1 MLEAGSYRYLQ
12 RLEGPPAGWWYD
24 RAVPK
29 PLRRSLGRGR
39 VRRFLSPER
48 PEAERR
54 YGEVQEEVQRLLALS
69 SGVLT
74 LRSREVRLVAC
85 DCARDWQRQR
95 GPLAL
100 AELPNEADLAE
111 LLVNGFRSRGLVLTG
126 ERFLLAREAFCA
138 QLKLPGL
145 QNPTPPPQRW
155 PSTVAGWVAQRQ
167 QQGSGAASSGRA
179 WQRELQRLLSFSEVS
194 LPAAVSEGAAWRW
207 RNHLFATASFSTAQR
222 RLSLIRSFYGEACRQ
237 GGVEQNPFA
246 LLPPLALSALPP
258 PGLDPQLLAQL
269 DRQRAGDPLYLLVRL
284 LGLRASEAAGLR
296 PLDWGL
302 WEGKPALWIRPWSF
316 AGLERPCRPGQQR
329 LLPLP
334 ESLVELWD
342 RHRGPGV
349 EPLWPQQWG
358 RGGQGLGQRWATH
371 LRRQGGCSAQQLRLD
386 CQRRWRSQG
395 ADALTLRQ
403 LLGSLGGLAPA
414 SPAARADLYP
424 WVEGAT
430 LLPDPLLPSALLPS
444 AMLHCPTDQALAG
457 PQP

>member
-12 RLEGPPAGWWYD
+12 QLEGPPAGWWYD

-39 VRRFLSPER
+39 VRRFLSQER
-48 PEAERR
+48 TEAERR

-69 SGVLT
+69 SGVLR
-74 LRSREVRLVAC
+74 LRRREVRLVAR

-95 GPLAL
+95 GSLAF

-111 LLVNGFRSRGLVLTG
+111 LLVNGFSSRGLVLAG
-126 ERFLLAREAFCA
+126 ERFLVAREAFCA

-145 QNPTPPPQRW
+145 QNQTAPSPRW

-179 WQRELQRLLSFSEVS
+179 WQRELQRLLSFSAVS

-237 GGVEQNPFA
+237 GGVEQNPFS
-246 LLPPLALSALPP
+246 LLPPLAISALPP
-258 PGLDPQLLAQL
+258 PGFDPLLLAQL
-269 DRQRAGDPLYLLVRL
+269 DQQLGADPIYLLVRL

-296 PLDWGL
+296 PLDWCL
-302 WEGKPALWIRPWSF
+302 WEGKPALWIRHWSF
-316 AGLERPCRPGQQR
+316 NGLERPCRPGQER
-329 LLPLP
+329 RLPLP
-334 ESLVELWD
+334 ESLLDLWE
-342 RHRGPGV
+342 RHQGPGG

-358 RGGQGLGQRWATH
+358 RGGQRLGERWAAY
-371 LRRQGGCSAQQLRLD
+371 LRRSNGCSAQQLRLE

-395 ADALTLRQ
+395 ADALTLRH
-403 LLGSLGGLAPA
+403 LLGSLGARPQGPPA
-414 SPAARADLYP
+414 TWADLYP
-424 WVEGAT
+424 WLQKAT
-430 LLPDPLLPSALLPS
+430 LLR
-444 AMLHCPTDQALAG
+444 CPTDQRLPG
-457 PQP
+457 P